1 MTALANG
8 ARAGYETTAEQRRYL
23 QAGFAPLACA
33 SCGTAVLVRK
43 HSEFQTSV
51 QWTSDPVSSCEQF
64 AAAAADGTPPGRFVG
79 CSALRQS
86 IADAFADGRLVVA
99 DA

>member
-1 MTALANG
+1 M
-8 ARAGYETTAEQRRYL
+8 
-23 QAGFAPLACA
+23 
-33 SCGTAVLVRK
+33 VRK

-64 AAAAADGTPPGRFVG
+64 AAAVAGGTPPGRFVG

-86 IADAFADGRLVVA
+86 IADAFADGRLAVA
-99 DA
+99 DV